1 MYPGCLL
8 AFFLSSQ
15 MLSIP
20 SAPPIPTSHV
30 QRKLPVFNH
39 LSSLINHIARSWV
52 VSGGGGGLVGRLTGW
67 LHHHKPGVLGILFA
81 PGRCSGAE
89 PGTPAT
95 GDVALLFAADAPP
108 PPDFAF
114 LGS

>member
-1 MYPGCLL
+1 
-8 AFFLSSQ
+8 
-15 MLSIP
+15 MLSIRA
-20 SAPPIPTSHV
+20 APPIPTFHV

-39 LSSLINHIARSWV
+39 LSSLIIHIARSWV
-52 VSGGGGGLVGRLTGW
+52 VRGGGWLVGWLAGW
-67 LHHHKPGVLGILFA
+67 LHHHEPGVLGILFA